1 MPIGDPGDGFFYPTL
16 THMMDSYNLIPIF
29 VICFSA
35 EKDYD
40 IMLKSKVKEGGQ
52 KVNTFITVKPV
63 LSDHSKRRSKLVFKT
78 NYCLMQVKSTSECSR
93 GSILQY
99 FWPSLRYS
107 LSLRH
112 LFCLFLSGS
121 LRQVLLYIHTV
132 ESRWFK
138 FFLGTRG
145 LFLF

>member
-1 MPIGDPGDGFFYPTL
+1 
-16 THMMDSYNLIPIF
+16 MMDSYNLIPIF

-52 KVNTFITVKPV
+52 KVNTFITVKSV

-78 NYCLMQVKSTSECSR
+78 NYCLMQVKSISECPR

-99 FWPSLRYS
+99 F
-107 LSLRH
+107 
-112 LFCLFLSGS
+112 
-121 LRQVLLYIHTV
+121 
-132 ESRWFK
+132 
-138 FFLGTRG
+138 
-145 LFLF
+145 